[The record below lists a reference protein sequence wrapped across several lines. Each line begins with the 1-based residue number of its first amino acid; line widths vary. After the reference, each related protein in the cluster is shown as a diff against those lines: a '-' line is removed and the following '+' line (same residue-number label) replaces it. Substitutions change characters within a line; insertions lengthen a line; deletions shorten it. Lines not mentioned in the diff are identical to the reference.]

1 MGDERYETHAII
13 NVQGPEYRMFD
24 GQWHF
29 YKYGGRV
36 KIPSKRTSSWS
47 ETTQDEVVML
57 FGKLAHN
64 VWACDYSHPL
74 NAYQTFCIAMS
85 AMSEKLATKW

>member
-1 MGDERYETHAII
+1 
-13 NVQGPEYRMFD
+13 
-24 GQWHF
+24 
-29 YKYGGRV
+29 
-36 KIPSKRTSSWS
+36 
-47 ETTQDEVVML
+47 L